1 VTGRSDSRS
10 GEGRRR
16 LSAGRAVA
24 VGAMLGTAAQVAAHL
39 LRQRS
44 GEHDRAT
51 RQRTREYDRATQPRS
66 GEYDRATRQRTRE
79 YDRATQPRSGEYD
92 RATRLRSREYDRA
105 TQPWSGEYDRATRAA
120 AKPKPH
126 VGSGDAMTRSEEELK
141 VRTVRR
147 RRGRVRLRK
156 YVVTEEVQRTIP
168 LRREEIRVEE
178 EPISSDDAGRATE
191 DADDSSEDEIV
202 LYKEIPVI
210 EKRVVPAE
218 RVRIVKDV
226 RSDEAQISEKLRKE
240 RIDVETDP
248 ER

>member
-10 GEGRRR
+10 GEGRRG

-24 VGAMLGTAAQVAAHL
+24 VGAVLGTAAQVAARL

-44 GEHDRAT
+44 GEYGRAT
-51 RQRTREYDRATQPRS
+51 RQRS
-66 GEYDRATRQRTRE
+66 GE
-79 YDRATQPRSGEYD
+79 
-92 RATRLRSREYDRA
+92 L
-105 TQPWSGEYDRATRAA
+105 DRATRAA
-120 AKPKPH
+120 PKPKPH
-126 VGSGDAMTRSEEELK
+126 MGSGDAMTRSEEELK

-178 EPISSDDAGRATE
+178 VPIPSDDARRATE
-191 DADDSSEDEIV
+191 DADVSSEDEIV

-226 RSDEAQISEKLRKE
+226 RADEAQISEKLRKE
-240 RIDVETDP
+240 RIDVETDA